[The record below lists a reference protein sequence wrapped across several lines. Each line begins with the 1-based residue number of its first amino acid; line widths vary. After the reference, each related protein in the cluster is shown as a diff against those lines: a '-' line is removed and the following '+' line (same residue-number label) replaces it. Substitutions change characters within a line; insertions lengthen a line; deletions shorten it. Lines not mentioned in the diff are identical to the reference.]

1 MLSRWWWIP
10 SAFVSLSLLLLFLM
24 PIVVEGRVRKLRGE
38 LAYGSEHARV
48 LLNDLEASFASELVV
63 RNRRLEFPETPAAST
78 RAQFEADEA
87 GLRVAVRDISPD
99 AVAHFNNLSSLL
111 REWSR
116 SRHDPGA
123 DESAAGLA
131 IIAAA
136 EGLDSVLTTVS
147 DARREEVRGLERINL
162 ISAAVLAPVALLAM
176 LSVTWSGRRVL
187 RFARVAEQE
196 RAEVVR
202 TANARAA
209 LLRGVTHDVKNP
221 LGAAAGYAQL
231 LEEGVV
237 GPLSAPQVDMLHR
250 IRRLVNTSVQTVTDL
265 LELARADGELHI
277 DYSAIDLASI
287 VAEAVEDHRGMAQEH
302 GVTIQMTA
310 RTAQVVTDPSRVR
323 QVLANL
329 LSNAIK
335 YTPSGGDVRV
345 SIVGQSEN
353 NGSSAGEV
361 GVEVRDTGRG
371 IPRELR
377 DHIFEEFFR
386 VRTDVPSENG
396 NGLGLAISRRIARL
410 LGGDV
415 TFADGDGRGSVFTLW
430 LAASR
435 GGATAH
441 RGHGR

>member
-1 MLSRWWWIP
+1 M
-10 SAFVSLSLLLLFLM
+10 SLSLLLLFLT
-24 PIVVEGRVRKLRGE
+24 PIVVEGRVRQLRSA

-63 RNRRLEFPETPAAST
+63 RNRRLEFPETPAASSPG
-78 RAQFEADEA
+78 QLDSDEA
-87 GLRVAVRDISPD
+87 GLSAAVRDISPD
-99 AVAHFNNLSSLL
+99 AVAHFNALSSLL
-111 REWSR
+111 RDWSAA
-116 SRHDPGA
+116 HHEGA
-123 DESAAGLA
+123 DSTTQGLK

-147 DARREEVRGLERINL
+147 DARRDQVRGLERINL
-162 ISAAVLAPVALLAM
+162 ISAAVLAPVALIAM
-176 LSVTWSGRRVL
+176 LIVTWSGRRVL
-187 RFARVAEQE
+187 RFARLADQE
-196 RAEVVR
+196 RAEVIR
-202 TANARAA
+202 AANARAS

-231 LEEGVV
+231 LEDGVV
-237 GPLSAPQVDMLHR
+237 GPLSGSQIDMLQR

-277 DYSAIDLASI
+277 DYTATDLAR
-287 VAEAVEDHRGMAQEH
+287 VVTEAVEDHRGMARER
-302 GVTIQMTA
+302 GVTIDVTA
-310 RTAQVVTDPSRVR
+310 PIAQVVTDPSRVR

-335 YTPSGGDVRV
+335 YTPSGGSVWV
-345 SIVGQSEN
+345 SIIERNDANAPATGV
-353 NGSSAGEV
+353 V

-371 IPRELR
+371 IPREMR
-377 DHIFEEFFR
+377 SRIFEEFFR
-386 VRTDVPSENG
+386 VRTDEQSENG

-435 GGATAH
+435 GGVTAH
-441 RGHGR
+441 RGNGR